1 MDDLLSF
8 INRSELHPLLKASIA
23 HFYFVYVHP
32 FTDGNGRTARAL
44 SLMMLLRTGYDF
56 FRFFSISGIIAEERN
71 GYYRSMRNVENAAGD
86 MTYFIDFYAAMLD
99 RSVKKMEQQ
108 LLNRVIADKLLQ
120 QFEKDGKLNP
130 RQMKGVRWI
139 IEKNLDHITVEEWKK
154 KFKVVTETA
163 RKDLLLLCDENILEK
178 TMDGRKAVFIRKPD
192 R

>member
-130 RQMKGVRWI
+130 R
-139 IEKNLDHITVEEWKK
+139 
-154 KFKVVTETA
+154 
-163 RKDLLLLCDENILEK
+163 
-178 TMDGRKAVFIRKPD
+178 
-192 R
+192 